1 MHDPLGVKLWR
12 ISDHATLDGGGGLSL
27 SGRWHTAGRRIVYC
41 APNPATALLEV
52 LVHTEISFDDVP
64 VHFRYLEIEAP
75 DALAAEDLDPSTLAQ
90 SWRTDLLA
98 TRRAGDQ
105 WLQSGRTALLRV
117 PSVIV
122 PATWNVLI
130 NPRHPESAQI
140 RIIRTLRHGPDP
152 RLLR

>member
-1 MHDPLGVKLWR
+1 VILWR
-12 ISDHATLDGGGGLSL
+12 ISDHTTLDGGGGLNL
-27 SGRWHTAGRRIVYC
+27 SGRWHSAGRHIVYC

-52 LVHTEISFDDVP
+52 LVHSEIDIADVP
-64 VHFRYLEIEAP
+64 LNFRYLEIDAP
-75 DALAAEDLDPSTLAQ
+75 DGLAVEDLDTSVMAK

-98 TRRAGDQ
+98 TRQAGDR
-105 WLQSGRTALLRV
+105 WLQSSRTALLRV

-130 NPRHPESAQI
+130 NPRHPDSAQI
-140 RIIRTLRHGPDP
+140 RVLDTFSHGLDP